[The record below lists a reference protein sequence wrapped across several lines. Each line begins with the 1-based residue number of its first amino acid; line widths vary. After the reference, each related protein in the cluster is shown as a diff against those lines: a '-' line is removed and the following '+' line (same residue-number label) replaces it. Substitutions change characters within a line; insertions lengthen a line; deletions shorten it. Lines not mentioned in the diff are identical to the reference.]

1 MIIPN
6 LNLTRNEIK
15 HHIFNCD
22 SGKIFSKENY
32 NTYEIKNIK
41 IDICNDINVIFEIDN
56 DDYHDLTIY
65 NDTPGKRDREYYE
78 KLSAPTEFKSIIL
91 ECDFEEYRVKLIN

>member
-22 SGKIFSKENY
+22 NGKIFSKENY
-32 NTYEIKNIK
+32 NVYEIKNIK
-41 IDICNDINVIFEIDN
+41 RN
-56 DDYHDLTIY
+56 
-65 NDTPGKRDREYYE
+65 
-78 KLSAPTEFKSIIL
+78 
-91 ECDFEEYRVKLIN
+91 LIN